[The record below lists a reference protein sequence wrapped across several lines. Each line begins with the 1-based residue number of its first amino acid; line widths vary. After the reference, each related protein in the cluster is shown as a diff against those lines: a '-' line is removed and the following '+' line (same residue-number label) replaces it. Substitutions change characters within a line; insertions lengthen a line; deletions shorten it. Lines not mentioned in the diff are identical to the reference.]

1 MTLHASQLSYT
12 MGLYRKH
19 RSATEHR
26 TR

>member
-1 MTLHASQLSYT
+1 MTLHASQLSYA